1 MIFRQK
7 AMLRTAIRPKRKVV
21 AGRTLRN
28 GVARRGYRGV
38 PVDDFRASFPLSGMT
53 LSVVLGRTPWRA
65 VRESYTDCREY
76 MPLPPFVSPRPAEDV
91 PAGCRSS
98 AAAETAYFLTES
110 GCESVGNILNVY
122 PKASRTSD
130 WAFPARS
137 GFTTFCHRKVAPKV
151 SAGHLRRDRTE
162 VLTERAQKTALFCT
176 PAPGARTAVRSDSSS
191 GAMRNLRCAARN
203 DDYLLVSCF
212 NRSPAC
218 RIALRKERKDSYA
231 PLHSARNDKSCHPQ
245 EEVQTNSD
253 TGIAPCIAQQ
263 TAEKKAVSD
272 RFSAHLPENRK
283 IIRNFAGQSI
293 NCRARI

>member
-98 AAAETAYFLTES
+98 APAGNAGSGKPFPRFRNRHSLRHAHGAYRSLLRPPRQERRIPIKKRTAAPRGLPSVFKTRSSDPVETRVLGQRRRDT
-110 GCESVGNILNVY
+110 NILRSLVVLQQGGHD
-122 PKASRTSD
+122 SR
-130 WAFPARS
+130 
-137 GFTTFCHRKVAPKV
+137 
-151 SAGHLRRDRTE
+151 
-162 VLTERAQKTALFCT
+162 
-176 PAPGARTAVRSDSSS
+176 
-191 GAMRNLRCAARN
+191 
-203 DDYLLVSCF
+203 
-212 NRSPAC
+212 
-218 RIALRKERKDSYA
+218 
-231 PLHSARNDKSCHPQ
+231 
-245 EEVQTNSD
+245 
-253 TGIAPCIAQQ
+253 
-263 TAEKKAVSD
+263 
-272 RFSAHLPENRK
+272 
-283 IIRNFAGQSI
+283 
-293 NCRARI
+293 

>member
-98 AAAETAYFLTES
+98 GFGRRANLLKLYFNEFRPAGMHCEKS
-110 GCESVGNILNVY
+110 GKSDDTCASARSDRAKSEVFRDRSASAGVVTRYFSPCLIFWCFWIK
-122 PKASRTSD
+122 PKAQKKLSD
-130 WAFPARS
+130 
-137 GFTTFCHRKVAPKV
+137 
-151 SAGHLRRDRTE
+151 
-162 VLTERAQKTALFCT
+162 
-176 PAPGARTAVRSDSSS
+176 
-191 GAMRNLRCAARN
+191 
-203 DDYLLVSCF
+203 
-212 NRSPAC
+212 
-218 RIALRKERKDSYA
+218 
-231 PLHSARNDKSCHPQ
+231 
-245 EEVQTNSD
+245 
-253 TGIAPCIAQQ
+253 
-263 TAEKKAVSD
+263 
-272 RFSAHLPENRK
+272 
-283 IIRNFAGQSI
+283 
-293 NCRARI
+293 

>member
-98 AAAETAYFLTES
+98 AAAENAYFLTES
-110 GCESVGNILNVY
+110 GCESVGNI
-122 PKASRTSD
+122 PTFSFGDKRWCQKCPQGTSVGIGRR
-130 WAFPARS
+130 FSLSGHARS
-137 GFTTFCHRKVAPKV
+137 TPFAQTRSGR
-151 SAGHLRRDRTE
+151 SNRR
-162 VLTERAQKTALFCT
+162 
-176 PAPGARTAVRSDSSS
+176 
-191 GAMRNLRCAARN
+191 
-203 DDYLLVSCF
+203 
-212 NRSPAC
+212 
-218 RIALRKERKDSYA
+218 
-231 PLHSARNDKSCHPQ
+231 
-245 EEVQTNSD
+245 
-253 TGIAPCIAQQ
+253 
-263 TAEKKAVSD
+263 
-272 RFSAHLPENRK
+272 
-283 IIRNFAGQSI
+283 SI
-293 NCRARI
+293 

>member
-98 AAAETAYFLTES
+98 AAAENAYFLTES
-110 GCESVGNILNVY
+110 GCESVGNIPTFSSGIARKSL
-122 PKASRTSD
+122 PPFGDKRWCQKCPQGTSVGIGRR
-130 WAFPARS
+130 FSLSGHARS
-137 GFTTFCHRKVAPKV
+137 TPFAQTRSGR
-151 SAGHLRRDRTE
+151 SNRR
-162 VLTERAQKTALFCT
+162 
-176 PAPGARTAVRSDSSS
+176 
-191 GAMRNLRCAARN
+191 
-203 DDYLLVSCF
+203 
-212 NRSPAC
+212 
-218 RIALRKERKDSYA
+218 
-231 PLHSARNDKSCHPQ
+231 
-245 EEVQTNSD
+245 
-253 TGIAPCIAQQ
+253 
-263 TAEKKAVSD
+263 
-272 RFSAHLPENRK
+272 
-283 IIRNFAGQSI
+283 SI
-293 NCRARI
+293 

>member
-110 GCESVGNILNVY
+110 GCESVGNI
-122 PKASRTSD
+122 PTFS
-130 WAFPARS
+130 S
-137 GFTTFCHRKVAPKV
+137 GISYKKIFTTFCHQKAAPKCPQGTSV
-151 SAGHLRRDRTE
+151 GIGRRFSLSGHARSTPFAHTRSGRSNRRSI
-162 VLTERAQKTALFCT
+162 C
-176 PAPGARTAVRSDSSS
+176 SC
-191 GAMRNLRCAARN
+191 LRCNAEDVVR
-203 DDYLLVSCF
+203 F
-212 NRSPAC
+212 
-218 RIALRKERKDSYA
+218 
-231 PLHSARNDKSCHPQ
+231 
-245 EEVQTNSD
+245 VQ
-253 TGIAPCIAQQ
+253 
-263 TAEKKAVSD
+263 
-272 RFSAHLPENRK
+272 R
-283 IIRNFAGQSI
+283 
-293 NCRARI
+293 

>member
-98 AAAETAYFLTES
+98 AAAETAYFLKEY
-110 GCESVGNILNVY
+110 GCGGYWFDIMGYCKNGKPEFVEITLEQ
-122 PKASRTSD
+122 
-130 WAFPARS
+130 
-137 GFTTFCHRKVAPKV
+137 RKN
-151 SAGHLRRDRTE
+151 G
-162 VLTERAQKTALFCT
+162 
-176 PAPGARTAVRSDSSS
+176 
-191 GAMRNLRCAARN
+191 
-203 DDYLLVSCF
+203 
-212 NRSPAC
+212 
-218 RIALRKERKDSYA
+218 
-231 PLHSARNDKSCHPQ
+231 
-245 EEVQTNSD
+245 
-253 TGIAPCIAQQ
+253 
-263 TAEKKAVSD
+263 
-272 RFSAHLPENRK
+272 LPEKYIIIEDCDEFYYCIDSVSGK
-283 IIRNFAGQSI
+283 ISSWSQYDKDGIRERFDNFYEFFKDNLQNAMD
-293 NCRARI
+293 NF

>member
-110 GCESVGNILNVY
+110 GCESVGNI
-122 PKASRTSD
+122 PTFS
-130 WAFPARS
+130 S
-137 GFTTFCHRKVAPKV
+137 GISYKKIFTTFCHQKVVPKV
-151 SAGHLRRDRTE
+151 SARRKAAGNSQR
-162 VLTERAQKTALFCT
+162 LAKTGACRGFASK
-176 PAPGARTAVRSDSSS
+176 PAPFFNASPSCRSSS
-191 GAMRNLRCAARN
+191 AASDNAEHFPPRNA
-203 DDYLLVSCF
+203 
-212 NRSPAC
+212 
-218 RIALRKERKDSYA
+218 
-231 PLHSARNDKSCHPQ
+231 
-245 EEVQTNSD
+245 TNN
-253 TGIAPCIAQQ
+253 PC
-263 TAEKKAVSD
+263 V
-272 RFSAHLPENRK
+272 
-283 IIRNFAGQSI
+283 
-293 NCRARI
+293 

>member
-98 AAAETAYFLTES
+98 AAAENAYFLTES

-137 GFTTFCHRKVAPKV
+137 GFTTFCHQKVAPKV
-151 SAGHLRRDRTE
+151 SAGRKSRGTADGLRLKRYADK
-162 VLTERAQKTALFCT
+162 LAPAFSTAPPPSSLLPDFSHYGMT
-176 PAPGARTAVRSDSSS
+176 VRSARPDFRS
-191 GAMRNLRCAARN
+191 APDLRTMPRRENEHESDRQFAAAAFK
-203 DDYLLVSCF
+203 S
-212 NRSPAC
+212 
-218 RIALRKERKDSYA
+218 LRKDV
-231 PLHSARNDKSCHPQ
+231 PLYK
-245 EEVQTNSD
+245 
-253 TGIAPCIAQQ
+253 
-263 TAEKKAVSD
+263 
-272 RFSAHLPENRK
+272 
-283 IIRNFAGQSI
+283 
-293 NCRARI
+293 